1 MSVILW
7 LAFAIGCYLVAKK
20 KNRRGWLWLILGM
33 FFSYIAFAIL
43 LFRPSLKNP
52 YVAQTIQVNNSV
64 NEKKCPYCAETI
76 LAEAKVC
83 KHCGR
88 DLYEQKVQETVL
100 ERERKPVMEVN
111 RQAQGAAA
119 PPPPKG
125 TNRLN
130 LNTASEAELTQLPGI
145 TLILAKKAITIR
157 EAKGGFSSI
166 EEFATELG
174 LSELKFERLKPLIK
188 VDVIETKVPNYAG
201 RGRTV
206 DF

>member
-33 FFSYIAFAIL
+33 FFSYFAFAIL

-52 YVAQTIQVNNSV
+52 YVAQIVQVNNSV

-88 DLYEQKVQETVL
+88 DLYEPKAHEA
-100 ERERKPVMEVN
+100 ERERKPVMEIN
-111 RQAQGAAA
+111 RQAQGAVA
-119 PPPPKG
+119 PPTPKG
-125 TNRLN
+125 ENLLN

-157 EAKGGFSSI
+157 EAKGGFTSV

-188 VDVIETKVPNYAG
+188 VDVIETQVPNYAG